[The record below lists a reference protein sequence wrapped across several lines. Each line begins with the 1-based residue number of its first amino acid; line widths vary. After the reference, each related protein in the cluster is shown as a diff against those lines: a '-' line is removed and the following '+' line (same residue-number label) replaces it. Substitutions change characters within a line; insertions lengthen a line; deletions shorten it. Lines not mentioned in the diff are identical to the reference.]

1 MGTSVGMGI
10 GVKQTG
16 YTPVVNHIPVAITAP
31 EEYKTQFAVQINILV
46 EKILDLG
53 LNDQQ
58 IEKEKIALLKTLDPR
73 LKPDEMKK
81 HENTL
86 TEFINIAKLTQIQT
100 IGLADEEEKR
110 ISNVLENS
118 HNYIVHMNKPV
129 VESEKTKQ
137 LKQNVTDSLNDVK
150 GLLKE
155 YDEKRLDK
163 YLREIVTV
171 QERRGIENF
180 GNTCFFNATIQMLLS
195 MPEVQ
200 NLQWDDSEDSPE
212 LRLNNSLVRLRDAER
227 DTDEVGKIDKLSDC
241 AENFRQECINAR
253 INIEKEEG
261 EKAGGPQQDANE
273 ILLQILDKLKL
284 PNIRVTLN
292 GSIKS
297 QGKTILHQHQEIIV
311 ALPIE
316 GISSLHTAITKYQA
330 EVEMTYEED
339 ENAKQTTLID
349 PQSTIIF
356 SLNRFESV
364 KKAGATDFTEHKINK
379 PVTIDEEITLGT
391 KKLKYDL
398 TSVVIHQGET
408 TRSGHYYT
416 YRKVE
421 EEWYKYNDEMVSK
434 VSLEAVLEDAKTGA
448 YTVSYSQQPATDAEQ
463 P

>member
-1 MGTSVGMGI
+1 MKYKFKITGWGYYLPPTIETADELSDKVNKTASWI
-10 GVKQTG
+10 IARSGVK
-16 YTPVVNHIPVAITAP
+16 
-31 EEYKTQFAVQINILV
+31 
-46 EKILDLG
+46 
-53 LNDQQ
+53 
-58 IEKEKIALLKTLDPR
+58 
-73 LKPDEMKK
+73 
-81 HENTL
+81 
-86 TEFINIAKLTQIQT
+86 
-100 IGLADEEEKR
+100 EKR

-137 LKQNVTDSLNDVK
+137 LKQNVTDSLKDIK

-330 EVEMTYEED
+330 EVDMRYEED